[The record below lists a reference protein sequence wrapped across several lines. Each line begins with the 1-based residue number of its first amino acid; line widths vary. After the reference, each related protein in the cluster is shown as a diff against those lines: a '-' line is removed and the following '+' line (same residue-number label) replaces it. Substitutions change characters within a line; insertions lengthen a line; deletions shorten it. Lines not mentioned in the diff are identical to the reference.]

1 MSAEVLKILGN
12 LTINN
17 GAKLSAVLFNMP
29 LYILKN
35 WTDLNT
41 SPSTGGFVP
50 GTGYVSFEGSSA
62 QTLTISSSAVTE
74 NFYDFGISN
83 TAGVTI
89 AGGGKAQISNNLF
102 LTSGAITTNS
112 TNSLTLTNASTSAV
126 SGGSVSSYINGPLHK
141 QISNGSFFTFPV
153 GKTLPSP
160 RYGDIYLSSVVTAGI
175 WEAEYFNQSP
185 NSNSPALTTSS
196 MLAPIASVSGNEY
209 WRVQGVNSGSAYA
222 TLRWDASSGM
232 SSLPADRAKTRV
244 IEWNPSPTSRWEN
257 RGNIV
262 TDNGQSS
269 GLVQTDNAISFAP
282 GTDQH
287 YLTIGS
293 GTLPLPTAAISSSL
307 TASICNNGIASTT
320 VTVAL
325 TGTAPWS
332 LSYQLGAVTTTLT
345 NISSSP
351 VSIVLTSNSSGI
363 TQPIASSTP
372 FNFRITDVNDFNGA
386 SGISD
391 YVSTLVLTVNP
402 QPDNTIF
409 GRTLVGI
416 GEILAYTTPTD
427 ASTYAWTLSSN
438 GTPLTGSSST
448 YTVTWGNNVPGPY
461 TIGLTKTT
469 SAGCQSTNSIS
480 VTTSAT
486 PTPVITGNQKVCTG
500 STEVY
505 STPSVSGHSYSW
517 SLSGNGTINS
527 GATTN
532 SISVTWGVISNN
544 NSVTVRESITAT
556 PAIYTDASKIVDIG
570 IQPTTTPIFS
580 SGSTSVCVGVA
591 PSFTISKSE
600 LNVRYQL
607 RNTADDSNSGL
618 FVDGTGSQT
627 VPITIT
633 ASPIVGNTTYY
644 VYAYSL
650 APYTC
655 SVVLNG
661 TASVTVS
668 SWGSWLGTNSIQ
680 WNTSGNWSCGQLPD
694 NTTNVLVATGL
705 TNYPTLSSGLI
716 GKANNLTIESGASV
730 TVSGNTLQIA
740 GTISKSPTG
749 TFTASAGTIEMNG
762 SSAQT
767 IPSGTFASNLVDNL
781 IVNNSAGVTL
791 LGPLGVTGI
800 VKATSGNLASG
811 GNLTLKSTVSQTALI
826 DGSGAG
832 DVTGDVTMERYLSSA
847 YGYKYLSSPFS
858 SAALTASLSG
868 SATIPVFYAYIEN
881 NSTTI
886 NLITTY
892 ISGWASTAST
902 SLSPML
908 GYAANFGAGG
918 VQTFSMTGSVNNGNM
933 SKTLFNNDRT
943 YTKGFNLVGN
953 PYPSP
958 INWNLANR
966 SNVDNAIYF
975 FNASGGQYDGSYSSY
990 IDGVSSGGSDNLIP
1004 SMQGFFVH
1012 VTNGLYPVTGSLG
1025 FSNSMRTTDLNPT
1038 YKAATFDSRPI
1049 LRFAASFD
1057 QPNAIKDAYVVYWD
1071 NKTTRNF
1078 DSESDALKLMNTDIS
1093 VPNLYEIVSNS
1104 QKLSISGMPEPNDS
1118 LTRIPIGINAL
1129 KDGWIIISATDLSKL
1144 PSEYTLY
1151 LEDKS
1156 NNIRQDLR
1164 RTPTYRFYASSGETN
1179 NRFNLIMAIVSD
1191 NYSNADPDKLFT
1203 LSKINET
1210 LQVRSNLFP
1219 GDVGELRITNM
1230 TGQTLFRK
1238 TITSNQTFEVGSSE
1252 WKSGIYVVTLV
1263 SGNNSY
1269 SEKTIIRK

>member
-1 MSAEVLKILGN
+1 
-12 LTINN
+12 
-17 GAKLSAVLFNMP
+17 
-29 LYILKN
+29 
-35 WTDLNT
+35 
-41 SPSTGGFVP
+41 
-50 GTGYVSFEGSSA
+50 
-62 QTLTISSSAVTE
+62 
-74 NFYDFGISN
+74 
-83 TAGVTI
+83 
-89 AGGGKAQISNNLF
+89 
-102 LTSGAITTNS
+102 
-112 TNSLTLTNASTSAV
+112 
-126 SGGSVSSYINGPLHK
+126 
-141 QISNGSFFTFPV
+141 
-153 GKTLPSP
+153 
-160 RYGDIYLSSVVTAGI
+160 
-175 WEAEYFNQSP
+175 
-185 NSNSPALTTSS
+185 
-196 MLAPIASVSGNEY
+196 
-209 WRVQGVNSGSAYA
+209 
-222 TLRWDASSGM
+222 
-232 SSLPADRAKTRV
+232 
-244 IEWNPSPTSRWEN
+244 
-257 RGNIV
+257 
-262 TDNGQSS
+262 
-269 GLVQTDNAISFAP
+269 
-282 GTDQH
+282 
-287 YLTIGS
+287 
-293 GTLPLPTAAISSSL
+293 
-307 TASICNNGIASTT
+307 
-320 VTVAL
+320 
-325 TGTAPWS
+325 
-332 LSYQLGAVTTTLT
+332 
-345 NISSSP
+345 
-351 VSIVLTSNSSGI
+351 
-363 TQPIASSTP
+363 
-372 FNFRITDVNDFNGA
+372 
-386 SGISD
+386 
-391 YVSTLVLTVNP
+391 
-402 QPDNTIF
+402 
-409 GRTLVGI
+409 LVGI
-416 GEILAYTTPTD
+416 GEILAYSTPTD

-486 PTPVITGNQKVCTG
+486 PTPVISGNQKVCTG
-500 STEVY
+500 STEAY

-532 SISVTWGVISNN
+532 SISVTWGVISIN

-556 PAIYTDASKIVDIG
+556 PAIYTDASKTVDIG

-580 SGSTSVCVGVA
+580 SGSSSVCVGVA

-633 ASPIVGNTTYY
+633 ASPIVGNTSYY

-668 SWGSWLGTNSIQ
+668 PWGSWLGTNSIQ

-749 TFTASAGTIEMNG
+749 IFTASAGTIEMNG

-767 IPSGTFASNLVDNL
+767 IPSGTFAGNLVDNL

-800 VKATSGNLASG
+800 VKATAGNLASG

-847 YGYKYLSSPFS
+847 YGYKYLSSPFTS
-858 SAALTASLSG
+858 SSLSATL
-868 SATIPVFYAYIEN
+868 SSNATIPKFYSYNED
-881 NSTTI
+881 NSTVI
-886 NLITTY
+886 NLVPTY
-892 ISGWASTAST
+892 ISGWVSTAVT
-902 SLSPML
+902 GLSPMI
-908 GYAANFGAGG
+908 GYAANFGQAGG
-918 VQTFSMTGSVNNGNM
+918 AQTFNMTGTVNNGSM
-933 SKTLFNNDRT
+933 SATLYNHNRT
-943 YTKGFNLVGN
+943 YTQGFNFVGN

-958 INWNLANR
+958 IDWTLANR
-966 SNVDNAIYF
+966 SNIDNAIYL
-975 FNASGGQYDGSYSSY
+975 FNASGASDQYSGVYDSWVNNVSYGSSS
-990 IDGVSSGGSDNLIP
+990 IIP

-1012 VTNGLYPVTGSLG
+1012 VSNGTYPVSGSLG
-1025 FSNSMRTTDLNPT
+1025 FSNAMRTTDLNPI
-1038 YKAATFDSRPI
+1038 YKAATIDNRPI
-1049 LRFAASFD
+1049 MKFTASFD
-1057 QPNAIKDAYVVYWD
+1057 YATAATDKFVLYFD
-1071 NKTTRNF
+1071 NYSTKNF
-1078 DSESDALKLMNTDIS
+1078 DPETDALKLMNTDIA
-1093 VPNLYEIVSNS
+1093 VPNLYEIVGNS
-1104 QKLSISGMPEPNDS
+1104 QKLSISGIPEPADS
-1118 LTRIPIGINAL
+1118 LTKIPLGINAL
-1129 KDGWIIISATDLSKL
+1129 KEGWIIISATDLSKL

-1203 LSKINET
+1203 LSKMNET